1 MAKKAMASV
10 KRKRR
15 REWLAVA
22 VDAVQQAGEEGL
34 LDDQQ
39 ARQISRGLRK
49 PRISQQIR
57 AAFTQH
63 LESQQLESAINE
75 NGQVDFDSIIDL
87 LMMFFPKLAKLHKF
101 AALWNELK
109 GLRF

>member
-10 KRKRR
+10 KRKPR

-34 LDDQQ
+34 LNEQQ
-39 ARQISRGLRK
+39 ALQISRGLRR

-57 AAFTQH
+57 SEFTLH
-63 LESQQLESAINE
+63 LEPEQLESAINE

-87 LMMFFPKLAKLHKF
+87 LMMFFPKLAKLRKF